1 MILKELAKYDPIT
14 IQCHDNPDADAI
26 AAGYALCRYFE
37 SLGKRAR
44 LVYGG
49 RNKIQKPNLL
59 LMLEHLEIPITHIEN
74 AAAYIAEQPGG
85 KLPGL
90 LVTVDCQYGAGHVVR
105 LPAEQV
111 AVIDHH
117 QIETAQPQLSEI
129 NPHVGSCSTLVW
141 QMLCSAGYKIDDS
154 RLGTA
159 LYYGLFTDTNQFAE
173 IFNPL
178 DMDMREA
185 VPVEKTLITLFRNSN
200 LSLQEME
207 VAGVA
212 MIRHIYNDDYHYAII
227 KSKPCDPNILGL
239 ISDFLIQV
247 AEVYCCVVYNETAD
261 GYKFSVRSCVKE
273 VQADDL
279 SAFLAE
285 GVGSGGGHREKA
297 GGFIN
302 MALYEEAYPTLHS
315 EAFFSERL
323 NDYFDHCQIIYAK
336 KYEIDLTDMCP
347 YVKKRIPIG
356 YVEAM
361 DVLPLGTPITIRT
374 LEGDVDMVAEED
386 LIIMVGIKGEVY
398 PNRRERFA
406 KTYEATQKPYHECED
421 HSKCELLYEPT
432 VHDRSTG
439 EVMKL
444 IDHAKM
450 CIANGGGQIYA
461 KELTE
466 RVKVFTAWDEEK
478 YMLGKPGDYLAVRS
492 DDRHDIYVV
501 ERDIFFKTY
510 EEKKDE

>member
-1 MILKELAKYDPIT
+1 MICRHFWRRESDP
-14 IQCHDNPDADAI
+14 
-26 AAGYALCRYFE
+26 AAGIGRR
-37 SLGKRAR
+37 RAASSIWR
-44 LVYGG
+44 
-49 RNKIQKPNLL
+49 
-59 LMLEHLEIPITHIEN
+59 
-74 AAAYIAEQPGG
+74 
-85 KLPGL
+85 
-90 LVTVDCQYGAGHVVR
+90 
-105 LPAEQV
+105 
-111 AVIDHH
+111 
-117 QIETAQPQLSEI
+117 S
-129 NPHVGSCSTLVW
+129 
-141 QMLCSAGYKIDDS
+141 
-154 RLGTA
+154 
-159 LYYGLFTDTNQFAE
+159 
-173 IFNPL
+173 
-178 DMDMREA
+178 MR
-185 VPVEKTLITLFRNSN
+185 TLIRRFTRKL
-200 LSLQEME
+200 
-207 VAGVA
+207 
-212 MIRHIYNDDYHYAII
+212 
-227 KSKPCDPNILGL
+227 
-239 ISDFLIQV
+239 
-247 AEVYCCVVYNETAD
+247 
-261 GYKFSVRSCVKE
+261 
-273 VQADDL
+273 
-279 SAFLAE
+279 
-285 GVGSGGGHREKA
+285 
-297 GGFIN
+297 
-302 MALYEEAYPTLHS
+302 
-315 EAFFSERL
+315 FSERL

-356 YVEAM
+356 YVEAK

-444 IDHAKM
+444 IDYAKM

-510 EEKKDE
+510 EEKKDEQCEKNF

>member
-1 MILKELAKYDPIT
+1 MKLDELTEYDPIT

-26 AAGYALCRYFE
+26 AAGYALCCYFE
-37 SLGKRAR
+37 SLGKSAR

-59 LMLEHLEIPITHIEN
+59 LMLEHLDIPITYMEE
-74 AAAYIAEQPGG
+74 AARYAQTQPGG
-85 KLPGL
+85 RLPGL
-90 LVTVDCQYGAGHVVR
+90 LVMVDCQYGAGNAEK

-117 QIETAQPQLSEI
+117 QIEKEQVELSEI

-141 QMLCSAGYKIDDS
+141 QMLCKAGYEITDTK
-154 RLGTA
+154 LGTA

-185 VPVEKTLITLFRNSN
+185 VPVDKTLVTLFRNSN

-247 AEVYCCVVYNETAD
+247 AEVHCCVVYNETKE
-261 GYKFSVRSCVKE
+261 GYKFSVRSCIKE
-273 VQADDL
+273 VQANEL
-279 SAFLAE
+279 AAFLAE

-302 MALYEEAYPTLHS
+302 MTLYEEAYPTLHS
-315 EAFFSERL
+315 EAFFSQRL

-336 KYEIDLTDMCP
+336 EFDIDLTDMQTF
-347 YVKKRIPIG
+347 VKKPIPLG
-356 YVEAM
+356 YVEAK

-374 LEGDVDMVAEED
+374 LEGDVDMVVEED

-398 PNRRERFA
+398 PNRRERFTR
-406 KTYEATQKPYHECED
+406 TYEATQKPYHEGENNGQSD
-421 HSKCELLYEPT
+421 LLYEPT
-432 VHDRSTG
+432 IHNRTTG
-439 EVMKL
+439 EVLRL
-444 IDHAKM
+444 IDQAKV
-450 CIANGGGQIYA
+450 CIAGGGARIYA

-478 YMLGKPGDYLAVRS
+478 YMLGRPGDYLAVRC

-510 EEKKDE
+510 GEKN